1 MLFIPLRTSFA
12 QPSFS
17 FDDFESLLAQKAKLI
32 QKSSSKTV
40 DPVLLDIQEFGGEI
54 AAEFL
59 QNWKD
64 KKLYYIRSNRQFV
77 LVESAGKDDKGKKLT
92 LVFDA
97 ISKKPLGEMLAK
109 KVTPDQTQ

>member
-1 MLFIPLRTSFA
+1 MTRILIIVMFPLLILSFA

-17 FDDFESLLAQKAKLI
+17 SDNFESFLAQKAKLI

-40 DPVLLDIQEFGGEI
+40 DPVLQEIQDIGGEI

-64 KKLYYIRSNRQFV
+64 KKLYYIRSN
-77 LVESAGKDDKGKKLT
+77 LSLIH
-92 LVFDA
+92 
-97 ISKKPLGEMLAK
+97 ISEP
-109 KVTPDQTQ
+109 TRPY

>member
-1 MLFIPLRTSFA
+1 LNDLSGALLFNKKYCRGQILFAPGWVKIMTRILIIVMFPLLILSFA

-17 FDDFESLLAQKAKLI
+17 SDNFESFLAQKAKLI

-40 DPVLLDIQEFGGEI
+40 DPVLQEIQDIGGEI

-64 KKLYYIRSNRQFV
+64 KKLYYI
-77 LVESAGKDDKGKKLT
+77 
-92 LVFDA
+92 
-97 ISKKPLGEMLAK
+97 I
-109 KVTPDQTQ
+109 